1 MAWLTANRPELDA
14 ADYVVIVVADL
25 DRALEFYLG
34 VLGLPLGSRSG
45 TYAQLETG
53 RTRLALY
60 ERSAMGDTLGWKLET
75 PRPEHTAFEIGFK
88 VESVDDAVEAFV
100 AAGADVV
107 TAPTDRPWG
116 QRTAYLADPDG
127 NLVELAQDTRAVD

>member
-1 MAWLTANRPELDA
+1 M
-14 ADYVVIVVADL
+14 VVVVADL

-34 VLGLPLGSRSG
+34 VLGLPLDHRSG
-45 TYAQLETG
+45 AYAQLDTG

-60 ERSAMGDTLGWKLET
+60 ERSAMGDTLGWSLEV
-75 PRPEHTAFEIGFK
+75 PGPEHTAFEIGFK
-88 VESVDDAVEAFV
+88 VPDVDLAVEAFV

-127 NLVELAQDTRAVD
+127 NLVELAEDTGAAAD

>member
-1 MAWLTANRPELDA
+1 H
-14 ADYVVIVVADL
+14 
-25 DRALEFYLG
+25 
-34 VLGLPLGSRSG
+34 RSG
-45 TYAQLETG
+45 AYAQLDTG

-60 ERSAMGDTLGWKLET
+60 ERAAMGGTLGWELRG
-75 PRPEHTAFEIGFK
+75 PGPEHAAFELGFK
-88 VESVDDAVEAFV
+88 VPDVDAAVEAFV

-127 NLVELAQDTRAVD
+127 NLVELAEDSTPAAD